1 MIALDQK
8 SHRMM
13 EEWRTQL
20 VRILVLVLQVSVL
33 SVLQVLAAAGYTAVL
48 ILRDGI
54 LILNLGT
61 SQSHICPYELI
72 SRYHYAGQMTS
83 ATP

>member
-1 MIALDQK
+1 MSQLFGGCGGAND
-8 SHRMM
+8 SVGS
-13 EEWRTQL
+13 EEPQNDGGVAYCTPHTAPRTQL

-54 LILNLGT
+54 LILNL
-61 SQSHICPYELI
+61 
-72 SRYHYAGQMTS
+72 
-83 ATP
+83 